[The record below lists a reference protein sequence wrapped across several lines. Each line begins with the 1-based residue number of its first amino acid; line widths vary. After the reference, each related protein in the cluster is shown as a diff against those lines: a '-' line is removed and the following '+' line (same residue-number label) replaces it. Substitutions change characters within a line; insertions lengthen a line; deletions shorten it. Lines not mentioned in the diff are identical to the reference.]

1 MAHISMQGVGTDPAS
16 VVGKAPPVSEHTDI
30 LVIGAGPAGLAAAMA
45 AAGQGL
51 RVTLVD
57 ENPVPFETMGEEV
70 PLHFGGRMGRA
81 AANRNAMLEQML
93 ETNPG
98 LFDAVEAS
106 IDVRLGTAAWGLF
119 PRRSS
124 AAWMDG
130 DVVGLADGERAY
142 LMGYRQVIVATGRR
156 DMGLAFPGWER
167 PGVMGAS
174 AAHCLAVRYGALGA
188 QEAVLLGSDSAALQ
202 IGVALAQTG
211 VRLLAVIEQ
220 GPQVLGDAG
229 LLATLVDQ
237 GARVFTRHVIR
248 QADGDENG
256 VTAVSLVAV
265 DEAGKHLPGPGVR
278 LACDTVLLGIAAVPA
293 VELLEAAGCQV
304 GYRAA
309 LGGHVPQLD
318 AWQRTSVPGMLAAGD
333 CAGTWVAKSLS
344 AEVAEAE
351 GRRAAQAAVASLLG
365 GSPESTSTDDQSVL
379 SGTSLASSAASVPA
393 STDLRATDSV
403 ATDAQASNT
412 QDADT
417 HSADDTTDD
426 TRCAW
431 VRASVLEAEG
441 VPHVCQCEEV
451 TAAEILNVRPPRY
464 LSWENAKVPVRDLV
478 ALADGGAPHP
488 DAVKRLTR
496 AGMGPCQGRRCREQV
511 GALLSVGA
519 KVPIAQVPV
528 ASFRSPVRPLSLQQ
542 MATLEQAPALG
553 EHWDSWFGMASQW
566 VPFWKTPVQYTAA
579 SRELNTPVASE

>member
-1 MAHISMQGVGTDPAS
+1 MHDVGTDPAS
-16 VVGKAPPVSEHTDI
+16 VVGKAPPVFEHTDI

-81 AANRNAMLEQML
+81 AANRNSMLEQML
-93 ETNPG
+93 DTNPG
-98 LFDAVEAS
+98 LFDAVEAG

-130 DVVGLADGERAY
+130 DVVGLADDERAY

-174 AAHCLAVRYGALGA
+174 AAHRLAIRYGALGA

-229 LLATLVDQ
+229 LLATLVAQ

-256 VTAVSLVAV
+256 VTAVALVAV

-293 VELLEAAGCQV
+293 MELLEAAGCQV

-351 GRRAAQAAVASLLG
+351 GRRAAQAALANLLG
-365 GSPESTSTDDQSVL
+365 TALEEGE
-379 SGTSLASSAASVPA
+379 GTADATPDTEAA
-393 STDLRATDSV
+393 
-403 ATDAQASNT
+403 
-412 QDADT
+412 
-417 HSADDTTDD
+417 TDD

-441 VPHVCQCEEV
+441 APHVCQCEEV

-464 LSWENAKVPVRDLV
+464 LSWDNAKVPVRDLV

-566 VPFWKTPVQYTAA
+566 VPFWKTPAQYTAA

>member
-1 MAHISMQGVGTDPAS
+1 MAYISMQDVGTDPAS
-16 VVGKAPPVSEHTDI
+16 VIGKAPPVSEHTDI

-51 RVTLVD
+51 RVTLID

-98 LFDAVEAS
+98 LFDAVEAG

-130 DVVGLADGERAY
+130 DVAGLADGERAY

-174 AAHCLAVRYGALGA
+174 AAHRLAIRYGALGA

-229 LLATLVDQ
+229 LLATLVAQ
-237 GARVFTRHVIR
+237 GARVFTRHVIQ

-256 VTAVSLVAV
+256 VTAVSLVVV

-293 VELLEAAGCQV
+293 VELLEAASCQM
-304 GYRAA
+304 GYRSA

-318 AWQRTSVPGMLAAGD
+318 VWQRTSVPGMLAAGD

-344 AEVAEAE
+344 EDVAKAE
-351 GRRAAQAAVASLLG
+351 GQRAAQAAVASLLG
-365 GSPESTSTDDQSVL
+365 TALEAAEGTAGATTD
-379 SGTSLASSAASVPA
+379 TEAA
-393 STDLRATDSV
+393 
-403 ATDAQASNT
+403 
-412 QDADT
+412 
-417 HSADDTTDD
+417 TDD

-441 VPHVCQCEEV
+441 TPHVCQCEEV

-566 VPFWKTPVQYTAA
+566 VPFWKTPAQYTAA